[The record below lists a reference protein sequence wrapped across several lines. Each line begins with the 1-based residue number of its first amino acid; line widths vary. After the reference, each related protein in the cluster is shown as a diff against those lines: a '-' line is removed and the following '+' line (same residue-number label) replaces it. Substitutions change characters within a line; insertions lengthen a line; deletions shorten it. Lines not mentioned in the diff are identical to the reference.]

1 MHNGP
6 RKDSD
11 GLGLLYDGIVVEE
24 IGGSLQRGIRVDGL
38 PHPLSVPEDAGVESR
53 HLGELVKSDGLLRR
67 GGGLDVADKFKLTGS
82 RQLYYHTVGKEA
94 VDGRG
99 EIKTTPSCRV
109 VCNV

>member
-1 MHNGP
+1 M
-6 RKDSD
+6 
-11 GLGLLYDGIVVEE
+11 
-24 IGGSLQRGIRVDGL
+24 
-38 PHPLSVPEDAGVESR
+38 ESR

-99 EIKTTPSCRV
+99 GDQNNPILQGRVQRLAVCEIC
-109 VCNV
+109 